1 MNYFLKLSYSCK
13 KKKSLTWH
21 VMQRWQKIIEKSML
35 LYTRYHKGNKRKIV
49 PDQPSTAI
57 KQRWW
62 GIEHFLIDNNHKS
75 KQENWQILLQGWARG
90 DPGVTRK
97 HAKAAKLVYIAEE
110 RRAWMALLHKIQK
123 RTNGLRLNVRIN
135 SAFDHIDL
143 FSSRHLLLQCFN
155 VCGQLFSVWLKSD
168 NKNPTKCEHVSQQS
182 IICK

>member
-123 RTNGLRLNVRIN
+123 RTNLNQWVETKCKDKLSIW
-135 SAFDHIDL
+135 SYWSIQL
-143 FSSRHLLLQCFN
+143 PSPSSSVLQCPWPA
-155 VCGQLFSVWLKSD
+155 LFCLTEKWQQKPHQVW
-168 NKNPTKCEHVSQQS
+168 TC
-182 IICK
+182 